1 MYHYLYLSLFIF
13 LSLFQSIHLYI
24 FHLSPPIHLFLVNN
38 ITTQAYT
45 CSSIYFPVSLISK
58 LYFQCYIFKSL
69 SCQSKFTGLEKRTYS
84 YNLRI
89 LTFNIQESLFI
100 KHLSISLYLSPFIHL
115 SIKLYLNIYLNPS
128 VYILSICIHFIY
140 LSTRLFLAFCLI
152 TPAYI
157 SHLNISLLICYL
169 SKLSICNDNL

>member
-45 CSSIYFPVSLISK
+45 YSSIYFPVSLISK

-100 KHLSISLYLSPFIHL
+100 KHLSISLFISIYPSFYQTLS
-115 SIKLYLNIYLNPS
+115 K
-128 VYILSICIHFIY
+128 YISESICIHFIY
-140 LSTRLFLAFCLI
+140 LYTFYLSIDTSLSSFLFNYPCI
-152 TPAYI
+152 YI
-157 SHLNISLLICYL
+157 SFKYFPPYLLSL
-169 SKLSICNDNL
+169 